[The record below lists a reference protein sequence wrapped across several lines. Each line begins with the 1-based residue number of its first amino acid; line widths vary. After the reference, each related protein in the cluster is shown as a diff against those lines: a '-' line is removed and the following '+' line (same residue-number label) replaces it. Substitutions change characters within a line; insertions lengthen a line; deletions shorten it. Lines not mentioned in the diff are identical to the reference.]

1 MDNLILLDQKITLWL
16 NSFNNEFFDV
26 FFHIYTSTLIWVPFY
41 VVLAWVIFSRQGAN
55 GIGTVFFIALLIT
68 AADQTASSI
77 IKPLVERYR
86 PSHDPTLQYLVHT
99 VNGYLGG
106 RYGFASSHAANT
118 FALAT
123 FLTLVIR
130 NRFLSWT
137 LFIWAAIN
145 CYSRIYCGVHYVG
158 DILCGAMIGVVFA
171 AIAYQ
176 LYLIA
181 SLKFFVISHHNKRTL
196 KNGLSEMFGLEAPV
210 LFAISYWFIVVVL
223 LIVTKLVMK
232 FL

>member
-1 MDNLILLDQKITLWL
+1 MNDLIFFDKELTLWL
-16 NSFNNEFFDV
+16 NSFYNDYFDI
-26 FFHIYTSTLIWVPFY
+26 FFHLYTSTLTWIPLY

-86 PSHDPTLQYLVHT
+86 PSHDNVLQYMVHL
-99 VNGYLGG
+99 VNGYSGG
-106 RYGFASSHAANT
+106 RFGFVSSHAANT

-123 FLTLVIR
+123 FLSLVIR
-130 NRFLSWT
+130 NRFMSWT

-145 CYSRIYCGVHYVG
+145 CYSRIYCGVHFVG
-158 DILCGAMIGVVFA
+158 DIVCGALIGVIFA

-176 LYLIA
+176 LYLMA

-196 KNGLSEMFGLEAPV
+196 INGLSDMFGVEAPV
-210 LFAISYWFIVVVL
+210 IFAFTFWLILAVL
-223 LIVTKLVMK
+223 LICTKLMVG
-232 FL
+232 FH

>member
-1 MDNLILLDQKITLWL
+1 MNDLIFFDKELTLWL
-16 NSFNNEFFDV
+16 NSFYNDYFDI
-26 FFHIYTSTLIWVPFY
+26 FFHLYTSTLTWIPLY

-86 PSHDPTLQYLVHT
+86 PSHDSVLQYMVHL
-99 VNGYLGG
+99 VNGYSGG
-106 RYGFASSHAANT
+106 RFGFVSSHAANT

-123 FLTLVIR
+123 FLSLVIR
-130 NRFLSWT
+130 NRFMSWT

-145 CYSRIYCGVHYVG
+145 CYSRIYCGVHFVG
-158 DILCGAMIGVVFA
+158 DIVCGALIGVIFA

-196 KNGLSEMFGLEAPV
+196 INGLSDMFGVEAPV
-210 LFAISYWFIVVVL
+210 IFAFTFWLILAVL
-223 LIVTKLVMK
+223 LICTKLMVG
-232 FL
+232 FH

>member
-1 MDNLILLDQKITLWL
+1 MNDLIFFDKELTLWL
-16 NSFNNEFFDV
+16 NSFYNDYFDI
-26 FFHIYTSTLIWVPFY
+26 FFHLYTSTLTWIPLY

-86 PSHDPTLQYLVHT
+86 PSHDSVLQYMVHL
-99 VNGYLGG
+99 VNGYSGG
-106 RYGFASSHAANT
+106 RFGFVSSHAANT

-123 FLTLVIR
+123 FLSLVIR
-130 NRFLSWT
+130 NRFMSWT

-145 CYSRIYCGVHYVG
+145 CYSRIYCGVHFVG
-158 DILCGAMIGVVFA
+158 DIVCGALIGVIFA

-176 LYLIA
+176 LYLMA

-196 KNGLSEMFGLEAPV
+196 INGLSDMFGVEAPV
-210 LFAISYWFIVVVL
+210 IFAFTFWLILAVL
-223 LIVTKLVMK
+223 LICTKLMVG
-232 FL
+232 FH

>member
-1 MDNLILLDQKITLWL
+1 MNDLIFFDKELTLWL
-16 NSFNNEFFDV
+16 NSFYNDYFDI
-26 FFHIYTSTLIWVPFY
+26 FFHLYTSTLTWIPLY

-86 PSHDPTLQYLVHT
+86 PSHDSVLQYMVHL
-99 VNGYLGG
+99 VNGYSGG
-106 RYGFASSHAANT
+106 RFGFASSHAANT

-123 FLTLVIR
+123 FLSLVIR
-130 NRFLSWT
+130 NRFMSWT

-145 CYSRIYCGVHYVG
+145 CYSRIYCGVHFVG
-158 DILCGAMIGVVFA
+158 DIVCGALIGVIFA

-176 LYLIA
+176 LYLMA

-196 KNGLSEMFGLEAPV
+196 INGLSDMFGVEAPV
-210 LFAISYWFIVVVL
+210 IFAFTFWLILAVL
-223 LIVTKLVMK
+223 LICTKLMVG
-232 FL
+232 FH

>member
-1 MDNLILLDQKITLWL
+1 MNDLIFFDKELTLWL
-16 NSFNNEFFDV
+16 NSFYNDYFDI
-26 FFHIYTSTLIWVPFY
+26 FFHLYTSTLTWIPLY

-86 PSHDPTLQYLVHT
+86 PSHDSVLQYMVHL
-99 VNGYLGG
+99 VNGYSGG
-106 RYGFASSHAANT
+106 RYGFVSSHAANT

-123 FLTLVIR
+123 FLSLVIR
-130 NRFLSWT
+130 NRFMSWT

-145 CYSRIYCGVHYVG
+145 CYSRIYCGVHFVG
-158 DILCGAMIGVVFA
+158 DIVCGALIGVIFA

-196 KNGLSEMFGLEAPV
+196 INGLSDMFGVEAPV
-210 LFAISYWFIVVVL
+210 IFAFTFWLILAVL
-223 LIVTKLVMK
+223 LICTKLMVG
-232 FL
+232 FY